1 MESRIKPSMSMI
13 KGASLD
19 RMRRGAMLVTVLII
33 TAVGLLFG
41 AGALLLFKY
50 QSQMRVDR
58 QHELEKVYAVRSV
71 LNYIKRSGNT
81 INREGSTFESFTRSG
96 RELRVI
102 AKPVKRIFPDFEN
115 PLHLDMMNEGRND
128 RYFLGPKENSL
139 DYEYGVSDEKLT
151 NGFHNYRY
159 MYGLLFPDKT
169 AETNAK
175 WWVNIGMPGTG
186 GWAQEQYGRRYY
198 FEPRDYVGQ
207 VDSDSEKD
215 VIRFCLIRNTT
226 NINEKTGYRY
236 GWPLTKPGE
245 RAIVLEVRPSTKAV
259 VTGNLDEMG
268 MSVSEWVYTG
278 GIPEIEIRNK
288 FAWND
293 KMYSRTA
300 YIGLQIAGDNISLY
314 YSQKGDTKLWSGYI
328 FCPETHKMLE
338 DTYKYFTSEI
348 TFDGITYPGMVTN
361 DYGVIKA
368 PELRAVFE
376 IEAMAS
382 KRPKAGPIDP
392 DGNDVNFLTDFGV
405 APAYQYD
412 VFLEHPKGITNL
424 ATVAQ
429 RVLLAHP
436 QGRNGAKFSVRTY
449 DTHGTENKGFRKD
462 EKLKREQGR

>member
-71 LNYIKRSGNT
+71 LNYIKRNGHN
-81 INREGSTFESFTRSG
+81 IPGGSTFVFSTRSD

-102 AKPVKRIFPDFEN
+102 AKPVKRIFPDLEN
-115 PLHLDMMNEGRND
+115 PLHLDMKNEGNNN
-128 RYFLGPKENSL
+128 RYFLAPILDPNKKP
-139 DYEYGVSDEKLT
+139 DYEYGASDENFT
-151 NGFHNYRY
+151 NGFDNCKDGL
-159 MYGLLFPDKT
+159 YGLMFPDNTT
-169 AETNAK
+169 ANAK

-198 FEPRDYVGQ
+198 FEPREYVGMGYSGQ
-207 VDSDSEKD
+207 EKD
-215 VIRFCLIRNTT
+215 ILRFCIIRNIT
-226 NINEKTGYRY
+226 NTNAKTGYRY
-236 GWPLTKPGE
+236 GWPLTRLGE
-245 RAIVLEVRPSTKAV
+245 RAIVLEVRPSSSA
-259 VTGNLDEMG
+259 NNAELAEMG
-268 MSVSEWVYTG
+268 MTVSEWVYTG
-278 GIPEIEIRNK
+278 SEIEIRNR

-293 KMYSRTA
+293 KMYAVTT
-300 YIGLQIAGDNISLY
+300 YMGLQIAGDNISLY
-314 YSQKGDTKLWSGYI
+314 YTQKSNDSKLLTGYI
-328 FCPETHKMLE
+328 FSPETYKMSE
-338 DTYKYFTSEI
+338 ETYKYFTGEI
-348 TFDGITYPGMVTN
+348 TIDGEKYDGMETN
-361 DYGVIKA
+361 DCGVIA

-376 IEAMAS
+376 IEAAAGSRMEVAAGS
-382 KRPKAGPIDP
+382 KP
-392 DGNDVNFLTDFGV
+392 NDNVNFLTDFGV

-412 VFLEHPKGITNL
+412 VFLEHPEGVTNL

-429 RVLLAHP
+429 RVLL
-436 QGRNGAKFSVRTY
+436 GRPSGRGSNKFSVRTY

-462 EKLKREQGR
+462 EKLNREQSR